1 MGSGSSKKAVSSAS
15 SRAIAEVKRQDPG
28 ISADAIK
35 ACETAIHD
43 MLDEQLD
50 AMKDEV
56 KDVEEIINDDVIDTI
71 KSIEDSV
78 LLQYE
83 QLRDMSTIET
93 NIRQVFKGFP
103 ALDVLVDAATSMIAA
118 MKNTE
123 ELKKMFRWQQRKII
137 QRVPGKGG
145 NPDRV
150 VGLELHYKVKIVEE
164 TEVAGALKRF
174 GGWVS
179 GTPAK
184 DNTKTI
190 VMVAYKCLAK
200 TMNLEP
206 SDYLDKDE
214 LDDLK
219 F

>member
-1 MGSGSSKKAVSSAS
+1 MGSSAS
-15 SRAIAEVKRQDPG
+15 KKEEASSRTTEEFRKQNPD
-28 ISADAIK
+28 ISPNDIK
-35 ACETAIHD
+35 ACEVAIHD

-56 KDVEEIINDDVIDTI
+56 KEVKEIINEDVINTL
-71 KSIEDSV
+71 KSIEDSL

-83 QLRDMSTIET
+83 QLKDLSKIEK

-103 ALDVLVDAATSMIAA
+103 ALDVLIDAATSMIAA
-118 MKNTE
+118 MNNTE

-145 NPDRV
+145 KPDKV
-150 VGLELHYKVKIVEE
+150 IGLELHYKVKIVEE
-164 TEVAGALKRF
+164 TEIASVAQKVWGKIVR
-174 GGWVS
+174 
-179 GTPAK
+179 TPAK
-184 DNTKTI
+184 DDKKTI

-200 TMNLEP
+200 NMSLDP
-206 SDYLDKDE
+206 SNYLDKDE
-214 LDDLK
+214 LDDLR